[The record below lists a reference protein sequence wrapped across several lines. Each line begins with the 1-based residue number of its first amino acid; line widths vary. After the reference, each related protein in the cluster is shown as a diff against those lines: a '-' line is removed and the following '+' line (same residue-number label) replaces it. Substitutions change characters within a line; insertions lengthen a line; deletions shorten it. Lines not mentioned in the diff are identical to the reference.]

1 LLSSWNVKFEGIDV
15 AAEPARRGDLA
26 RLGISLV
33 PATVVGDRFVH
44 GWNPEALAE
53 LVGIQYDEGERL
65 SPDELARRLD
75 RILAANQRAVRQIPR
90 EHLGMKHP
98 DRDRSV
104 RELGFHIFRL
114 GAAFVDCREQGQ
126 YPEAWIV
133 EQPSAGLDDGEA
145 LARYGQE
152 VRDRLTAWFRRP
164 GWCDGTVHTYY
175 GSQPASDLM
184 ERTTWHTAQHL
195 RQMYWFLERMGV
207 KAEAPLTEA
216 DFKGLPIPKGVW
228 S

>member
-1 LLSSWNVKFEGIDV
+1 LLSSWGVKFEGVDV
-15 AAEPARRGDLA
+15 AAEPARRQDLT
-26 RLGISLV
+26 RLGIALV

-44 GWNPEALAE
+44 GWNPAALAD
-53 LVGIQYDEGERL
+53 LVGIRYDEGERL

-90 EHLGMKHP
+90 EHLGLKHP
-98 DRDRSV
+98 ERDRSV
-104 RELGFHIFRL
+104 RELAFHIFRL

-133 EQPSAGLDDGEA
+133 ERPPATLDDGEA

-152 VRDRLTAWFRRP
+152 VRDRLAAWFRRP

-175 GSQPASDLM
+175 GSQPAYDLM

-195 RQMYWFLERMGV
+195 RQMYWFLDRMGV
-207 KAEAPLTEA
+207 EADVPLTDA
-216 DFKGLPIPKGVW
+216 DFKGLPIPKEVW